1 MPSLHEVYLT
11 STKRAAYWQRV
22 GDPSGRIGVRKR
34 KGGVLVTVR
43 IHGLTE
49 RQWEVARLVADGLSN
64 KEIAIE
70 LCIEPSTV
78 GSHVHEILG
87 LFGFRKRSQIAA
99 WVVGA
104 MTKPPPN
111 DG

>member
-1 MPSLHEVYLT
+1 MLAVTPRS
-11 STKRAAYWQRV
+11 AGRV
-22 GDPSGRIGVRKR
+22 NVRRTEGRSR
-34 KGGVLVTVR
+34 VTVR

-49 RQWEVARLVADGLSN
+49 RQWEVAGLIAGGLSN
-64 KEIAIE
+64 KEIAIH

-87 LFGFRKRSQIAA
+87 LLGFRKRSQVAA
-99 WVVGA
+99 WVVGVMA
-104 MTKPPPN
+104 KLPQN

>member
-1 MPSLHEVYLT
+1 M
-11 STKRAAYWQRV
+11 
-22 GDPSGRIGVRKR
+22 
-34 KGGVLVTVR
+34 TVR

-49 RQWEVARLVADGLSN
+49 RQWEVAGLIAGGLSN
-64 KEIAIE
+64 KEIAIH

-87 LFGFRKRSQIAA
+87 LLGFRKRSQVAA
-99 WVVGA
+99 WVVGVMA
-104 MTKPPPN
+104 KLPQN